1 MTHRMFF
8 VLATVVLL
16 SGATGRPSVGEV
28 RREQTDRR
36 PTVTEVG
43 EPYSISMATL
53 QREAEKI
60 SDLRDFI
67 IRNGYPDYAEVQ
79 EVAPRWPWESYEVRL
94 YYMHWNLEVDFGHV
108 LFSNALT
115 DLGVEKFQ
123 GEIAPEKRHEIDIIL
138 QARQTPP
145 AAEAPIAPPMAP
157 AGATEPA
164 AVVPQPPTSG
174 LEALVAR
181 LEAAAE
187 RASRA
192 ADSAVEQSEAAVH
205 AADRTVNI
213 VDQLES
219 AREFSRT
226 AR

>member
-1 MTHRMFF
+1 MTHRKFI

-16 SGATGRPSVGEV
+16 SGATGRPCVGEV

-36 PTVTEVG
+36 PTVSEIG
-43 EPYSISMATL
+43 QPYSISVATL

-108 LFSNALT
+108 LFSHALT

-145 AAEAPIAPPMAP
+145 AAGAAASPMAP
-157 AGATEPA
+157 VPALEPA
-164 AVVPQPPTSG
+164 ALAPPPP
-174 LEALVAR
+174 L
-181 LEAAAE
+181 AA
-187 RASRA
+187 SKP
-192 ADSAVEQSEAAVH
+192 
-205 AADRTVNI
+205 
-213 VDQLES
+213 
-219 AREFSRT
+219 
-226 AR
+226 